1 MTESPQPC
9 THSPVPDAKSLHK
22 HGAESDWN
30 ITPSPVKQNIPIST
44 REDIENSHMAQKPE
58 DVDVATFMKEHLTAR
73 PAGKGYVV
81 PRKPNVE
88 KIINA
93 KGEAK
98 IYAPVCALL
107 NKISKQIYDTYIEA
121 GIALHHADRVLFL
134 DHHTG
139 PPEAPGFHIKDKPD
153 IVGVFGTK
161 KSMKHFFNKKTKS
174 YTGVP
179 YHRIITTGECEPEAE
194 EGAGQAVSYTCQH
207 ARARLDMPGT
217 YALFANT
224 RGYRILWSDASE
236 VVKSPFVD
244 WTELGLLEGYIRS
257 LHSPPKNHHL
267 WDPTI
272 SSPVVL
278 RDAMGSG
285 SKAHWT
291 ITYTGKTYNDCN
303 PFFLPLSWGRRT
315 TVFMYEGG
323 DDDFAVIKDA
333 YRDDAQRFEE
343 ATLINDI
350 HAEGIF
356 PGMVRLLDSGNVNGK
371 DGSVIVTAVPAD
383 RDKNVV
389 HRTKKRL
396 VMGSRGSQFHLA
408 KTVKD
413 VLKATYDVIE
423 VHRALLKRRRF
434 LHRDLSMPNVLMYPE
449 HSKKTTEGKQFI
461 SDPPK
466 FIDEILGDSNN
477 NDDKCRALLIDADNS
492 ASLKSELM
500 ADPALANAL
509 REELTMRTGT
519 PRYIARAVASGTVVN
534 TKWSR
539 IFAPMPSLED
549 RTKEIYQRVYGQE
562 AYDRYED
569 TADTFHSGRAS
580 SRKAKDVAF
589 VHRPDHDV
597 ESLFWLLVAVF
608 LLAKPLGEPDKPTQ
622 RFYSAW
628 KHIERHMVAGAGCDD
643 TREPFLSYSVAH
655 WEAALHP
662 GLSSLAPLLENL
674 ATQVQPEYALMD
686 PAPPEDHLHEA
697 FRRLILE
704 HIVGMGDADIDLEA
718 GITRETAFP
727 TDGKRKADKDPD
739 QGNRQNSK
747 RSKSHCHSVIS
758 VIRRT
763 FHHRSLR
770 RSHSS

>member
-1 MTESPQPC
+1 MTLFTKYKHPLASGWIGCTYLTMTESSQPR
-9 THSPVPDAKSLHK
+9 TPSPVPDAKSFHK
-22 HGAESDWN
+22 DGA
-30 ITPSPVKQNIPIST
+30 
-44 REDIENSHMAQKPE
+44 EDIENSHMAQKPE
-58 DVDVATFMKEHLTAR
+58 DVDVATFKREHLTAR
-73 PAGKGYVV
+73 PAGRGYEVRHSQYKGD
-81 PRKPNVE
+81 VE
-88 KIINA
+88 KISGA
-93 KGEAK
+93 KVEAA

-107 NKISKQIYDTYIEA
+107 NKISKRIYNTYIKA
-121 GIALHHADRVLFL
+121 KIALDHADRVLFL

-139 PPEAPGFHIKDKPD
+139 PPKAPGLDIKDKPD
-153 IVGVFGTK
+153 IVGVFDTEE
-161 KSMKHFFNKKTKS
+161 SMKNFFNEETNS
-174 YTGVP
+174 YTAVP
-179 YHRIITTGECEPEAE
+179 YHSIITTVECKPEAE

-224 RGYRILWSDASE
+224 KGYRILWSDASE
-236 VVKSPFVD
+236 VVKSPFVGWD
-244 WTELGLLEGYIRS
+244 KLALLEGYIRS
-257 LHSPPKNHHL
+257 LYIPPKHHHL

-278 RDAMGSG
+278 PDAKGSG

-291 ITYTGKTYNDCN
+291 ITYNGKTYSDCN
-303 PFFLPLSWGRRT
+303 PFFLPLAWGRRT

-333 YRDDAQRFEE
+333 YRDDARRFEE
-343 ATLINDI
+343 ATLIKDI

-356 PGMVRLLDSGNVNGK
+356 PGMVRLLDSGSVNGK
-371 DGSVIVTAVPAD
+371 DGSTIVTARPAD
-383 RDKNVV
+383 RDKKLV

-466 FIDEILGDSNN
+466 FIDEILGESNN

-539 IFAPMPSLED
+539 TFSSMPSLEG
-549 RTKEIYQRVYGQE
+549 RAKEIYQRVYGQE
-562 AYDRYED
+562 AYDIYED
-569 TADTFHSGRAS
+569 SAGTFHGGRTS
-580 SRKAKDVAF
+580 SRKATDVTF
-589 VHRPDHDV
+589 IHRPDHDV
-597 ESLFWLLVAVF
+597 ESIFWLLVAVF
-608 LLAKPLGEPDKPTQ
+608 LLAKPLGEPDYSTANLYDAWGAMQ
-622 RFYSAW
+622 RHTIAAPGHS
-628 KHIERHMVAGAGCDD
+628 D
-643 TREPFLSYSVAH
+643 TREILLSQYNVES
-655 WEAALHP
+655 WQAALHP
-662 GLSSLAPLLENL
+662 GLSSLAPLLDSL
-674 ATQVQPEYALMD
+674 ATQVQPEYAMMD
-686 PAPPEDHLHEA
+686 PAPPEDHLHEV

-704 HIVGMGDADIDLEA
+704 HIVRMGDTDIDLEI
-718 GITRETAFP
+718 GITREAEPP
-727 TDGKRKADKDPD
+727 THGKRKADEDPD
-739 QGNRQNSK
+739 KDSRKDSK
-747 RSKSHCHSVIS
+747 RSKGNQST
-758 VIRRT
+758 R
-763 FHHRSLR
+763 HHNSYYL
-770 RSHSS
+770 SK